1 MKTYTNLEVELREV
15 PKLITKNA
23 LLSQKIAQGA
33 HNKTTLGEIVITIS
47 HIRTTY
53 WIPSQRKMI
62 KTIAKEIALN
72 VNDVEIYQ
80 TPAQNQGHCQKIELN
95 SVIHLKL

>member
-1 MKTYTNLEVELREV
+1 MT
-15 PKLITKNA
+15 
-23 LLSQKIAQGA
+23 
-33 HNKTTLGEIVITIS
+33 
-47 HIRTTY
+47 
-53 WIPSQRKMI
+53 

-80 TPAQNQGHCQKIELN
+80 TLAQNQGHCQKFKLN

>member
-1 MKTYTNLEVELREV
+1 MT
-15 PKLITKNA
+15 
-23 LLSQKIAQGA
+23 
-33 HNKTTLGEIVITIS
+33 
-47 HIRTTY
+47 
-53 WIPSQRKMI
+53 

-80 TPAQNQGHCQKIELN
+80 TLAQNQGHCQKFELN